1 MAEQLTP
8 EEIKAAFDAYNRE
21 LLLTGQV
28 TKDTANAFADAKAGI
43 RNYTFQLNQCLKQL
57 GQASLNFVGALHK
70 GEQGASVY
78 NESIKSGADAV
89 ESFTAKFGILGK
101 ILGAFITAGAKY
113 VIAVNEQS
121 DKLFASYQQLS
132 RVGAAGASGMSG
144 VFKSM
149 QDFGY
154 NVEQLGDFGNLIK
167 ANSESLALMG
177 GTVNQG
183 TQVFAGM
190 AKGIQRSGLQ
200 TEFLRMG
207 MTVDQINSGL
217 GGYLRIQT
225 LTGTAQRKTQ
235 SELTQGAAEY
245 IKNLDILTKLTG
257 KNAETLQQEREAR
270 MNEQRFIAVQMELED
285 KAAQARLAGDE
296 TQARAFE
303 KQMDQNQKLLDLAP
317 KEMQA
322 GLIGAMTGFAGSS
335 KEAEQLF
342 RVMPELFQK
351 VASQSFEAAETL
363 DSGVQ
368 RAGSAMRGFGGLAK
382 VGGFDEVFGSMAGI
396 NKLRVKGLEKSYAEQ
411 DRIASAELKDQ
422 VENTE
427 AGVKAQVGMR
437 QEHMEATRALQTFT
451 NQGVNRTTAAMSKL
465 SGAIETVVS
474 KIPGTGPDT
483 GTTGTGRG
491 NVSSLLDIIGR
502 GESGG
507 NYNALVGG
515 GSANLT
521 GMTIAEVQ
529 QLQSTMIKGGRPSTA
544 VGKYQMIAET
554 LAAQA
559 KKAGLDPNTTKFDQQ
574 TQDLLASQLVGQAG
588 YGSKDPATVMKNLAG
603 TWASLPQDM
612 SGRGRYDGYNTNKAN
627 INPNDLMA
635 AIQSGPRDS
644 YSSAL
649 QGVNPGTVRANTAG
663 TETASAVA
671 NARTSNDLIVIQIS
685 KMDELIGLMKAN
697 NTINSKILQRSRN

>member
-1 MAEQLTP
+1 MTP
-8 EEIKAAFDAYNRE
+8 EEIQAAFDAYNDE
-21 LLLTGQV
+21 LLRTGKV
-28 TKDTANAFADAKAGI
+28 TRETADAFTDAKAGI
-43 RNYTFQLNQCLKQL
+43 RNYTFQLNQSLKSL
-57 GQASLNFVGALHK
+57 GQASLGLVDAMNK

-78 NESIKSGADAV
+78 NNSLKAGADAIDA
-89 ESFTAKFGILGK
+89 FAAKFGILGR
-101 ILGAFITAGAKY
+101 IIGGLITAGAKY

-132 RVGAAGASGMSG
+132 RIGAAGASGMSG

-154 NVEQLGDFGNLIK
+154 NIEQLGEFGNLIK

-411 DRIASAELKDQ
+411 DRIATQELKDQ

-437 QEHMEATRALQTFT
+437 QEHMEATRALNTFV

-465 SGAIETVVS
+465 AGAIETVVS

-649 QGVNPGTVRANTAG
+649 RGVDPGTVRPNTAG
-663 TETASAVA
+663 TETAAAIS
-671 NARTSNDLIVIQIS
+671 NARNSNDLIVIQIS

-697 NTINSKILQRSRN
+697 NNINSKILQRSRS

>member
-1 MAEQLTP
+1 MAEQMTP
-8 EEIKAAFDAYNRE
+8 EEIQRVFDAYNDE
-21 LLLTGQV
+21 LLRTGRV
-28 TKDTANAFADAKAGI
+28 TKETADAFADAKAGI
-43 RNYTFQLNQCLKQL
+43 KNYTFQLNQSLKQL
-57 GQASLNFVGALHK
+57 GQASLNLVGALHK

-78 NESIKSGADAV
+78 NDSIKAGADAV
-89 ESFTAKFGILGK
+89 DSFAAKFGILGK
-101 ILGAFITAGAKY
+101 ILGAFVTAGAKY

-132 RVGAAGASGMSG
+132 RIGAAGASGMSG

-154 NVEQLGDFGNLIK
+154 NIEQLGDFGNLIK
-167 ANSESLALMG
+167 ANSESLALMS

-368 RAGSAMRGFGGLAK
+368 RAGSAMRGFSGLAK

-411 DRIASAELKDQ
+411 DRIATQELKDQ

-554 LAAQA
+554 LAAQV
-559 KKAGLDPNTTKFDQQ
+559 KKAGLDPNTTRFDQQ

-649 QGVNPGTVRANTAG
+649 QGVNPGTVRSNTAG

-671 NARTSNDLIVIQIS
+671 NARTGNDLTVIQIG
-685 KMDELIGLMKAN
+685 KMDELIGLMKTN
-697 NTINSKILQRSRN
+697 NSINSKILQRARG

>member
-1 MAEQLTP
+1 MATSMTP
-8 EEIKAAFDAYNRE
+8 EEIPAAFDAYNDE
-21 LLLTGQV
+21 LLRTGKV
-28 TKDTANAFADAKAGI
+28 TRETADAFTDAKAGI
-43 RNYTFQLNQCLKQL
+43 RNYTFQLNQSLKSL
-57 GQASLNFVGALHK
+57 GQASLGLVDAMNK

-78 NESIKSGADAV
+78 NNSLKAGADAIDA
-89 ESFTAKFGILGK
+89 FAAKFGILGR
-101 ILGAFITAGAKY
+101 IIGGLITAGAKY

-132 RVGAAGASGMSG
+132 RIGAAGASGMSG

-154 NVEQLGDFGNLIK
+154 NIEQLGEFGNLIK

-411 DRIASAELKDQ
+411 DRIATQELKDQ

-437 QEHMEATRALQTFT
+437 QEHMEATRALNTFV

-465 SGAIETVVS
+465 AGAIETVVS

-649 QGVNPGTVRANTAG
+649 RGVDPGTVRPNTAG
-663 TETASAVA
+663 TETAAAIS
-671 NARTSNDLIVIQIS
+671 NARNSNDLIVIQIS

-697 NTINSKILQRSRN
+697 NNINSKILQRSRS